1 MAKTTADT
9 MPQKR
14 AKVLELPAPGKQSPS
29 SGSMPIDPEA
39 PGHLRRRYTRLYR
52 RYIEAVQ
59 KVWTT
64 TDKRLTTLQLGWWAL
79 DRTQAGIALVR
90 GRKITVC
97 NSRFHELNRGSERA
111 GWRRIDPTST
121 ETQIRYPTLQS
132 LVARE
137 AAAIFETGP
146 DSVARR
152 YKRADRDEYIEASYH
167 RSIDGSG
174 PADVAVLIQDATA
187 RVRAEHELD
196 RLRESLVQ
204 QERLRAIG
212 ELASGVA
219 HDLNN
224 TLHAMSLR
232 LSLVEQS
239 AACQAEQGDN
249 IRALSRIIT
258 DAALVVGR
266 LQDFARQRHDRP
278 LESVDV
284 RAVVAEA
291 IDIVRTGIE
300 GQSSLEGT
308 PIRIQTDL
316 PDLPPVPGL
325 VSDLRHVVVNLL
337 LNARDAMPRGGTIR
351 MMAEQQPKRVVL
363 KVLDEGGGIPG
374 EDLAKIFD
382 PFFTTKGKRGTGLGL
397 SMARG
402 VLSRLGG
409 DITAENRPE
418 GGACFTLSFPIAAN
432 PSRPPP
438 LRSPSMPPAGR
449 HILII
454 DDDADNLEATRMA
467 IEMEGQQVD
476 IAQNGRDAIDR
487 LRAGVRYDLIFC
499 DLGMPDMNGWRV
511 AREIQDVA
519 PGTTVY
525 MLTGWA
531 QQIADDD
538 PRRRWVKG
546 VLEKPMTRDNL
557 RDLLASELGIQ
568 SD

>member
-1 MAKTTADT
+1 

-14 AKVLELPAPGKQSPS
+14 AKVLELPAPARKNPG
-29 SGSMPIDPEA
+29 SGSMPIDTDA
-39 PGHLRRRYTRLYR
+39 RGQVRRRYTRLYQ

-97 NSRFHELNRGSERA
+97 NSRFHELNRGSDRA
-111 GWRRIDPTST
+111 GWRRIDSMSP
-121 ETQIRYPTLQS
+121 ETQIRYPTLQA

-137 AAAIFETGP
+137 AAAIFASGP
-146 DSVARR
+146 DTVARR

-167 RSIDGSG
+167 RSVDGSG

-308 PIRIQTDL
+308 PIRIQTEL

-325 VSDLRHVVVNLL
+325 ASDLRHVVVNLL
-337 LNARDAMPRGGTIR
+337 LNARDAMPRGGMIR
-351 MMAEQQPKRVVL
+351 MVADQQGKRVVL
-363 KVLDEGGGIPG
+363 KVLDDGNGIPG

-402 VLSRLGG
+402 VLARLGG

-418 GGACFTLSFPIAAN
+418 GGACFTLSFPIASYQ
-432 PSRPPP
+432 SRPPA
-438 LRSPSMPPAGR
+438 LRLPSTPPAGR

-467 IEMEGQQVD
+467 IEMEGQEVD

-487 LRAGVRYDLIFC
+487 LRSGVRYDLVFC

-557 RDLLASELGIQ
+557 RDLLASELGIR
-568 SD
+568 DD